1 MATLLPVGH
10 LNLKNKV
17 NIKQSKKNEYPKQVA
32 TPHIMH
38 AAAMTTTVHH
48 SHART
53 LNTPFVHMSMFS
65 AHYTAHNRRPPRGF
79 LNE

>member
-38 AAAMTTTVHH
+38 AAAMTIMVYH
-48 SHART
+48 SHVRT
-53 LNTPFVHMSMFS
+53 LNILFVHMSMFS
-65 AHYTAHNRRPPRGF
+65 VHYTVYNC
-79 LNE
+79 

>member
-38 AAAMTTTVHH
+38 AAAMTITVYH
-48 SHART
+48 SHVRK
-53 LNTPFVHMSMFS
+53 LNISFVHNYVHVQCTLYSVQLLI
-65 AHYTAHNRRPPRGF
+65 TT
-79 LNE
+79 